1 MNGAK
6 SLGLSTGF
14 VPFQVQ
20 LIFVGLVSCR
30 SLALFYRI
38 FLLSSDSVAL
48 WILLYFF
55 FFFFFFFG
63 EFGSGPGFGFHV
75 VFSTWLSVF
84 KW

>member
-38 FLLSSDSVAL
+38 FLLSSDSVAS
-48 WILLYFF
+48 WILWFF
-55 FFFFFFFG
+55 C
-63 EFGSGPGFGFHV
+63 GFALTSDFQV
-75 VFSTWLSVF
+75 VVVVVVVVV
-84 KW
+84 